1 VNRRLFTAIFVDET
15 GVAALRQLPS
25 DQPVLLLP
33 THRSYLDFL
42 LVSWILFTFDL
53 KVPLSSR
60 TLSARTISARMLK

>member
-1 VNRRLFTAIFVDET
+1 MNRRLFTAIFVDET
-15 GVAALRQLPS
+15 GVAALRQLPT

-53 KVPLSSR
+53 KVPLCSR
-60 TLSARTISARMLK
+60 TRSARILK